1 LELGTL
7 PIAVSSLIFW
17 ILEELFDI
25 DLLGQ
30 CKNHDLKEAMSA
42 GTKTKPVSDTV

>member
-7 PIAVSSLIFW
+7 PIAVSSLVFW
-17 ILEELFDI
+17 ILEEIFDI

-30 CKNHDLKEAMSA
+30 CNHNLKEAMSA
-42 GTKTKPVSDTV
+42 GTKTNPASATV